1 MLNGIWRLLKIDRL
15 DNMKITKRSIRYF
28 TLLKLPLVYF
38 SGIRVT
44 IINSEG
50 VEASV
55 KLKWINQNPFR
66 SMFWAVQ
73 GMAAELTSGVLLMRE
88 IETQKSSVSMLLIE
102 TKASFSKKAKGKI
115 RFSCDEVKKAKDL
128 VDKAISSGEGQRHW
142 FTSIGIDQNGD
153 EVSRF
158 QFHWSVKSKAA

>member
-1 MLNGIWRLLKIDRL
+1 
-15 DNMKITKRSIRYF
+15 MKITKRSIRYF

-38 SGIRVT
+38 SGVRIT
-44 IINSEG
+44 NINADG
-50 VEASV
+50 VGASV

-73 GMAAELTSGVLLMRE
+73 GMAAELTSGVLLIRE
-88 IETQKSSVSMLLIE
+88 IETRKSSVSMLLVE

-115 RFSCDEVKKAKDL
+115 RFSCDEVKDAKDL
-128 VDKAISSGEGQRHW
+128 IDKAISSGDGQRHW
-142 FTSIGIDQNGD
+142 FTSIGIDESGD

-158 QFHWSVKSKAA
+158 QFHWSVKSKSR

>member
-1 MLNGIWRLLKIDRL
+1 
-15 DNMKITKRSIRYF
+15 MKITKTSIRYF

-38 SGIRVT
+38 SGIRITNV
-44 IINSEG
+44 SEDRE
-50 VEASV
+50 EASV
-55 KLKWINQNPFR
+55 KLKWINQNPFQ

-88 IETQKSSVSMLLIE
+88 IETRKSSVSMLLVE

-115 RFSCDEVKKAKDL
+115 RFSCDEVKNAKDL
-128 VDKAISSGEGQRHW
+128 IDTAISSGDGQLHW
-142 FTSIGIDQNGD
+142 FTSIGIDESGD

-158 QFHWSVKSKAA
+158 QFHWSVKSKKR

>member
-1 MLNGIWRLLKIDRL
+1 
-15 DNMKITKRSIRYF
+15 MKITKTSIRYF

-38 SGIRVT
+38 SGIRITNV
-44 IINSEG
+44 SEDR

-55 KLKWINQNPFR
+55 KLKWINQNPFQ

-88 IETQKSSVSMLLIE
+88 IETRKSSVSMLLIE

-115 RFSCDEVKKAKDL
+115 RFSCDEVKNAKDL
-128 VDKAISSGEGQRHW
+128 IDTAITSGDGQLHW
-142 FTSIGIDQNGD
+142 FTSIGIDESGD

-158 QFHWSVKSKAA
+158 QFHWSVKSKKR

>member
-1 MLNGIWRLLKIDRL
+1 
-15 DNMKITKRSIRYF
+15 MKITKRSIRYF

-38 SGIRVT
+38 SGIRITT
-44 IINSEG
+44 IDTDR

-73 GMAAELTSGVLLMRE
+73 GMAAELTTGVLLMRE
-88 IETQKSSVSMLLIE
+88 INAQKSSVSMLLVE

-115 RFSCDEVKKAKDL
+115 VFSCDESKSAKDL
-128 VDKAISSGEGQRHW
+128 IEKAISTGDGQLHW
-142 FTSIGIDQNGD
+142 FTSIGKDENGD

-158 QFHWSVKSKAA
+158 QFHWSVKSKLV

>member
-1 MLNGIWRLLKIDRL
+1 
-15 DNMKITKRSIRYF
+15 MKITKRSIRYF

-38 SGIRVT
+38 SGIRITT
-44 IINSEG
+44 IDTDR

-73 GMAAELTSGVLLMRE
+73 GMAAELTTGVLLMRE
-88 IETQKSSVSMLLIE
+88 INAQKSSVSMLLVE

-115 RFSCDEVKKAKDL
+115 VFSCDESKSAKDL
-128 VDKAISSGEGQRHW
+128 IEKAISTGDGQLHL
-142 FTSIGIDQNGD
+142 FTSIGKDENGD

-158 QFHWSVKSKAA
+158 QFHWSVKSKSV